1 MRVQRATVDLMSFPC
16 QTSNGDE
23 QAYPVEYLG
32 SFTKGLSHNL
42 TTGVVDAAAMQAYM
56 QCIQTGNFTK
66 LHLAG
71 KRKLTNPQAGL
82 MFELWGGDTQSFTVR
97 PAPAFS
103 SAEAAADLVELYWGA
118 LLRDVPFDTYNTSSL
133 AAEAVADMNRLS
145 DYRGAKPVTA
155 QNLFRSNALGATVG
169 PYLSQF
175 WFANVLVSL
184 VNFSENLVCDCL
196 L

>member
-1 MRVQRATVDLMSFPC
+1 MRVQQSTIQLNSMPC
-16 QTSNGDE
+16 QTSNADE
-23 QAYPVEYLG
+23 QAYPVEFLG
-32 SFTKGLSHNL
+32 TFSKGLWHNL
-42 TTGVVDAAAMQAYM
+42 TTGVVEEASMRAFLECLA
-56 QCIQTGNFTK
+56 TGNFTK

-118 LLRDVPFDTYNTSSL
+118 LLRDVPFDTFNTSSL
-133 AAEAVADMNRLS
+133 AAEAVADMNRLF
-145 DYRGAKPVTA
+145 DYRGAKPVTT
-155 QNLFRSNALGATVG
+155 QNLFRSTAPGCDVG

-175 WFANVLVSL
+175 WFANVEVPCGRFIFFPL
-184 VNFSENLVCDCL
+184 C
-196 L
+196 